1 MNLKW
6 DAVDQYFS
14 GQGVVLVGLRDSL
27 GRPKGLRSMG
37 NVSALKI
44 TTATSVLEH
53 KESHTG
59 QRGTDKRITTEVKV
73 GLSMTGEN
81 FSGRNLADFTRGLL
95 TEVAAGTETA
105 YAVVAYPGLVSPLG
119 HVGVTVSAV
128 KTGATSL
135 TGWVDDD
142 TAWDYKV
149 NEDHGSI
156 KFNDGVDTAYS
167 ANWGAIVTAITVGAT
182 TVITCDPG
190 TLAVGDVVT
199 CSGFTGADAANLNAI
214 ALTVSAVSGTGF
226 SSTTVDT
233 TGDTITTAAGT
244 RAVFATAGH
253 SYTVAYTYLDQEL
266 IGALSQGTL
275 ELYMRFEGLNT
286 AEESE
291 AVVVEVFKC
300 STDPLKDFDMI
311 SDGIQAFVLEGSVLA
326 DTLRASGSQYFRVMK
341 LDSAPQPA

>member
-1 MNLKW
+1 MNKKW

-27 GRPKGLRSMG
+27 GRPKGLRAMG

-81 FSGRNLADFTRGLL
+81 FSGRNLADFTRGLM
-95 TEVAAGTETA
+95 TEVASGSETA
-105 YAVVAYPGLVSPLG
+105 YAVLAYGNAISPLG

-128 KTGATSL
+128 KTGATAL
-135 TGWVDDD
+135 TAYTNES

-156 KFNDGVDTAYS
+156 KFNDGSVLARS
-167 ANWGAIVTAITVGAT
+167 ANWGAIVTGVTVGAT
-182 TVITCDPG
+182 TLITANPG
-190 TLAVGDVVT
+190 TLAVGDEV
-199 CSGFTGADAANLNAI
+199 SFLGFTGADAGDLNSQTG
-214 ALTVSAVSGTGF
+214 TVTAVTTTTF
-226 SSTTVDT
+226 TVDIDT
-233 TGDTITTAAGT
+233 SGGTITTAAGT
-244 RAVFATAGH
+244 RAIFATAGH
-253 SYTVAYTYLDQEL
+253 AYTVAYTYVDQEL
-266 IGALSQGTL
+266 VDALSQGTL
-275 ELYMRFEGLNT
+275 ELFMRFEGLNT
-286 AEESE
+286 AEESTP
-291 AVVVEVFKC
+291 VVVEAFKV
-300 STDPLKDFDMI
+300 STDPLKDFDLI

-326 DTLRASGSQYFRVMK
+326 DTLRASGSQYFRVLK
-341 LDSAPQPA
+341 KESAPQPA